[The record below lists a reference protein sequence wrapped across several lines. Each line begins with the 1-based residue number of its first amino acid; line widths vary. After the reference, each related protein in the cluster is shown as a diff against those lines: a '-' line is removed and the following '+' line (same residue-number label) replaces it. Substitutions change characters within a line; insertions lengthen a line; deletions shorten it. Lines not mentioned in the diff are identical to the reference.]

1 MRIRT
6 DLAMESREMAAGIP
20 GITTHSQQKG
30 MIEETHVRIET
41 EEAARALEKAQG
53 NYITL
58 AHPGLKWCPP
68 EERMEMARAICEKLR
83 TLLPPTGDLLVVGL
97 GNRNMTADALGSRV
111 LEDLLVTRH
120 LKDIPDEGLHGRL
133 RGVCAAAPGVLG
145 VTGLETAEVVQGIVE
160 HVRPAAVIAIDALAA
175 RESSRI
181 CTTVQI
187 TDTGIRP
194 GSGVRNHRAGLTKET
209 LGVPVIAIG
218 VPMVVYASVIARDA
232 LGLLLNDISMDEQA
246 HVQAMDTL
254 IDKLAAQGMGE
265 LVVTPREVDELV
277 GRVGRI
283 IADGLNLAFQPRL
296 TEEEIQLLS
305 HDGP

>member
-1 MRIRT
+1 MQIRT
-6 DLAMESREMAAGIP
+6 DLAMESREINGGLSGIA
-20 GITTHSQQKG
+20 IHSRRRG
-30 MIEETHVRIET
+30 AIEETHVCVET
-41 EEAARALEKAQG
+41 EEAAKALEKARG
-53 NYITL
+53 TYITL
-58 AHPGLKWCPP
+58 SHPALAQCPA
-68 EERMEMARAICEKLR
+68 EERADMARAIAEALGR
-83 TLLPPTGDLLVVGL
+83 LLPSFGDVLVVGL
-97 GNRNMTADALGSRV
+97 GNRRMTADALGSRV

-120 LKDIPDEGLHGRL
+120 LRDIPDESLHGRL
-133 RGVCAAAPGVLG
+133 RGVCAVAPGVLG

-160 HVRPAAVIAIDALAA
+160 HVRPAAIIAIDALAA

-194 GSGVRNHRAGLTKET
+194 GSGVGNHRAGLTQET

-232 LGLLLNDISMDEQA
+232 LSLLLEDIGMDESEHA
-246 HVQAMDTL
+246 QAMDTL
-254 IDKLAAQGMGE
+254 IGKLTNQGMGE

-277 GRVGRI
+277 GRVSRI
-283 IADGLNLAFQPRL
+283 LADGLNLAFQPRL
-296 TEEEIQLLS
+296 SEEEIQLLS

>member
-1 MRIRT
+1 MQIRT
-6 DLAMESREMAAGIP
+6 DLAMESRELAGSVS
-20 GITTHSQQKG
+20 GIATQSRRRG
-30 MIEETHVRIET
+30 AIEETQVRIET
-41 EEAARALEKAQG
+41 EEAARVMEKARG
-53 NYITL
+53 TYITL
-58 AHPGLKWCPP
+58 AHPGLPWCSA
-68 EERMEMARAICEKLR
+68 EERREMARAICEGLKA
-83 TLLPPTGDLLVVGL
+83 LLPPAGDVLVVGL
-97 GNRNMTADALGSRV
+97 GNRYMTADALGNRV

-120 LKDIPDEGLHGRL
+120 LKDIPDESLQGKL
-133 RGVCAAAPGVLG
+133 RGVCAVAPGVLG

-160 HVRPAAVIAIDALAA
+160 HVRPAAVVAVDALAA

-187 TDTGIRP
+187 TDTGILP

-209 LGVPVIAIG
+209 LGLPVIAIG

-232 LGLLLNDISMDEQA
+232 LGILLRDIGMEEEEHTQA
-246 HVQAMDTL
+246 VNTL
-254 IDKLAAQGMGE
+254 LEKLASREIGE

-283 IADGLNLAFQPRL
+283 IADGLNLAFQPCL

>member
-1 MRIRT
+1 MQIRT
-6 DLAMESREMAAGIP
+6 DLAMESREINGGLSGIA
-20 GITTHSQQKG
+20 IHSCRRG
-30 MIEETHVRIET
+30 AIEETHVCVET
-41 EEAARALEKAQG
+41 EEAARALEKARG
-53 NYITL
+53 TYITL
-58 AHPGLKWCPP
+58 SHSALAQCPA
-68 EERMEMARAICEKLR
+68 EERADMARAIAEALGR
-83 TLLPPTGDLLVVGL
+83 LLPSFGDVLVVGL
-97 GNRNMTADALGSRV
+97 GNRRMTADALGSRV

-120 LKDIPDEGLHGRL
+120 LRDIPDESLHGRL
-133 RGVCAAAPGVLG
+133 RGVCAVAPGVLG

-160 HVRPAAVIAIDALAA
+160 HVRPAAIVAIDALAA

-194 GSGVRNHRAGLTKET
+194 GSGVGNHRAGLTQET

-232 LGLLLNDISMDEQA
+232 LSLLLEDIGMDESEHA
-246 HVQAMDTL
+246 QAMDTL
-254 IDKLAAQGMGE
+254 IGKLTNQGMGE

-277 GRVGRI
+277 GRVSRI
-283 IADGLNLAFQPRL
+283 LADGLNLAFQPRL
-296 TEEEIQLLS
+296 SEEEIQLLS

>member
-1 MRIRT
+1 MQIRT
-6 DLAMESREMAAGIP
+6 DLAMESRELAGGLP
-20 GITTHSQQKG
+20 GIAAHSRQRG
-30 MIEETHVRIET
+30 AIEETHVRIET
-41 EEAARALEKAQG
+41 EEAAQALEKAQG

-58 AHPGLKWCPP
+58 AHPGLVWCPAK
-68 EERMEMARAICEKLR
+68 ERREMARAISEGLNN
-83 TLLPPTGDLLVVGL
+83 LLPPTGDLLVVGL
-97 GNRNMTADALGSRV
+97 GNRYMTADALGSRV

-120 LKDIPDEGLHGRL
+120 LKDIPDESLQDRL
-133 RGVCAAAPGVLG
+133 RGVCAVAPGVLG
-145 VTGLETAEVVQGIVE
+145 VTGLETAEVVQGVVE
-160 HVRPAAVIAIDALAA
+160 HVHPAAVIAIDALAA

-194 GSGVRNHRAGLTKET
+194 GSGVGNHRAGLTRET

-232 LGLLLNDISMDEQA
+232 LSLLLQDIGMDENEHA
-246 HVQAMDTL
+246 QAMDTL
-254 IDKLAAQGMGE
+254 IAKLTRQGMGE

-283 IADGLNLAFQPRL
+283 IADGLNLAFQSKL
-296 TEEEIQLLS
+296 SEEEIQLLS

>member
-1 MRIRT
+1 MQIRT
-6 DLAMESREMAAGIP
+6 DLAMESREINGGLSGIA
-20 GITTHSQQKG
+20 IHSCRRG
-30 MIEETHVRIET
+30 AIEETHVCVET
-41 EEAARALEKAQG
+41 EEAARALEKARG
-53 NYITL
+53 TYITL
-58 AHPGLKWCPP
+58 SHSALAQCPA
-68 EERMEMARAICEKLR
+68 EERADMARAIAEALGR
-83 TLLPPTGDLLVVGL
+83 LLPSFGDVLVVGL
-97 GNRNMTADALGSRV
+97 GNRRMTADALGSRV

-120 LKDIPDEGLHGRL
+120 LRDIPDESLHGRL
-133 RGVCAAAPGVLG
+133 RGVCAVAPGVLG

-160 HVRPAAVIAIDALAA
+160 HVRPAAIVAIDALAA

-194 GSGVRNHRAGLTKET
+194 GSGVGNHRAGLTQET

-232 LGLLLNDISMDEQA
+232 LSLLLEDIGMDESEHA
-246 HVQAMDTL
+246 QAMDTL
-254 IDKLAAQGMGE
+254 IGKLTNQGMGE

-277 GRVGRI
+277 GRVSRI
-283 IADGLNLAFQPRL
+283 LADGLNLAFQPQL
-296 TEEEIQLLS
+296 SEEEIQLLS

>member
-1 MRIRT
+1 MQIRT
-6 DLAMESREMAAGIP
+6 DLAMESREIAHGIS
-20 GITTHSQQKG
+20 GIAVHSRKRG
-30 MIEETHVRIET
+30 AIEETHVRIET
-41 EEAARALEKAQG
+41 EEAARALEKAPG
-53 NYITL
+53 TYVTLEHPTL
-58 AHPGLKWCPP
+58 ALCPV
-68 EERMEMARAICEKLR
+68 EERAEMARAIAEALR
-83 TLLPPTGDLLVVGL
+83 KLLPPSGDLLAVGL
-97 GNRNMTADALGSRV
+97 GNRYMTADALGSRV

-120 LKDIPDEGLHGRL
+120 LRDISGESLRGRL
-133 RGVCAAAPGVLG
+133 RGVCAVAPGVLG

-181 CTTVQI
+181 CTTIQI

-194 GSGVRNHRAGLTKET
+194 GSGVGNHRAGLTRET
-209 LGVPVIAIG
+209 LGIPVIALG

-232 LGLLLNDISMDEQA
+232 LALLLEHIGMNENDHI
-246 HVQAMDTL
+246 QAMDML
-254 IDKLAAQGMGE
+254 IGELTCQGLGE

-277 GRVGRI
+277 GKVSRI

-296 TEEEIQLLS
+296 SEAEIQLLS